1 MASTGSRLSSDEI
14 PTVVASKDIEV
25 QDPTSSDPLF
35 KRQIIAGQPVPPD
48 LLEAYNDATGDRTA
62 VKAVRG
68 PAVDKA
74 QRAPDVSK

>member
-1 MASTGSRLSSDEI
+1 MATTGSRLTSEEI

-48 LLEAYNDATGDRTA
+48 LLEAYNDATGAT
-62 VKAVRG
+62 KAQRA
-68 PAVDKA
+68 PEKDKA
-74 QRAPDVSK
+74 QRAPAASK